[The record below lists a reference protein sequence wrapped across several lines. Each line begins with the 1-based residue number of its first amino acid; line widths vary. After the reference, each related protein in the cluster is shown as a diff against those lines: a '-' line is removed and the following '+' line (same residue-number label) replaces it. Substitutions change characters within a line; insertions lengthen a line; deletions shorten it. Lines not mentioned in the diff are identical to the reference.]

1 MALTDFAER
10 LALDETLT
18 GTLTVALYTVAP
30 GEAGGGTEV
39 SGGSYAR
46 QSITFNAAATVS
58 GTTTAD
64 NDADVL
70 FPVATGNYGTVVA
83 AAIFNGADM
92 VWYGNLTANR
102 TVNSGDQFRFSA
114 GAIVLGIE

>member
-1 MALTDFAER
+1 MALTDIGER
-10 LALDETLT
+10 LALDATLT
-18 GTLTVALYTVAP
+18 GTLTVALYTAAP

-64 NDADVL
+64 NAAEVL
-70 FPVATGNYGTVVA
+70 FPVATANWGTVVA
-83 AAIFNGADM
+83 AGVFNGSDL
-92 VWYGNLTANR
+92 VWYGNLTISR
-102 TVNSGDQFRFSA
+102 TVNSGDQFRFAA
-114 GAIVLGIE
+114 GSIAVGIE